1 MTLATHLLTGVVD
14 EEGDLESDWC
24 QFGSRLRLDQ
34 EESMHV
40 AEVILTAG
48 DARSEVLGLI
58 SSLLVSYVTQMEFCF
73 SNVPES

>member
-24 QFGSRLRLDQ
+24 QFGSPLRLDQ

-40 AEVILTAG
+40 AEVLLTAG
-48 DARSEVLGLI
+48 GARVRFW
-58 SSLLVSYVTQMEFCF
+58 V
-73 SNVPES
+73 